1 MFLPPYCDFGYL
13 RGEIGIDE
21 KGLTISGSLPDPAYE
36 CAYRIKAALEQNALD
51 FKIDITTARRLKIEE
66 KSVPA
71 ISKVLTEIQSPS
83 LGKIIYWFDRKSVNL
98 YGEHLV
104 KTIAMMQGKEASTT
118 NGISVEQDFW
128 TKQGIDKNALNIV
141 DGSGLSPGNRITT
154 SVMTKVLQY
163 AYRQPWFNTFNT
175 SLPDI
180 NGLKMK
186 DGYINGVRSYAG
198 YVNSKDGN
206 TYIFSFIVNNFT
218 GSPKTA
224 REKMWSVIDQ
234 LK

>member
-1 MFLPPYCDFGYL
+1 
-13 RGEIGIDE
+13 
-21 KGLTISGSLPDPAYE
+21 
-36 CAYRIKAALEQNALD
+36 
-51 FKIDITTARRLKIEE
+51 
-66 KSVPA
+66 
-71 ISKVLTEIQSPS
+71 
-83 LGKIIYWFDRKSVNL
+83 
-98 YGEHLV
+98 
-104 KTIAMMQGKEASTT
+104 
-118 NGISVEQDFW
+118 
-128 TKQGIDKNALNIV
+128 
-141 DGSGLSPGNRITT
+141 
-154 SVMTKVLQY
+154 MTKVLQY